1 MASTIGVAGDYRGS
15 SDLDERLNILS
26 RWVEELIGSAVELK
40 PASSDASFRRYF
52 RVFCPDERT
61 YIAMDAPPEH
71 ESVAIFARAARYLNE
86 AGLNVPVVHSLDESR
101 GFALLSDLG
110 ERTYLDVLRRC
121 KKENDSR
128 RVDALYDDSLA
139 SLHRLQIG
147 GLDRLDA
154 FEPYAAAKL
163 SAEMELFRQ
172 WFVPCR
178 TRHELSGDDHA
189 LINRTF
195 DLLVAS
201 ALEQPRVWVHRDF
214 HSRNLMVTDDNNP
227 GVLDFQDAVTGPVTY
242 DLVSLLRDCY
252 ITWPAD
258 RVDGWLTG
266 YFEHI
271 RCDILPAGM
280 DIERFRRWFD
290 WMGVQRH
297 VKVLGIFSRLYHRDG
312 KADYLDD
319 LPVVE
324 GYVRGICDRYDEL
337 RPFGDL
343 LASMAPGREVAWTY

>member
-1 MASTIGVAGDYRGS
+1 
-15 SDLDERLNILS
+15 LDERLNILA
-26 RWVEELIGSAVELK
+26 RWVEELIGSAVTME

-71 ESVAIFARAARYLNE
+71 ESVAIFARAAGYLNE
-86 AGLNVPVVHSLDESR
+86 AGLNVPVMHSVDESR

-121 KKENDSR
+121 EQEDDWR
-128 RVDALYDDSLA
+128 RVDALYGDALA
-139 SLHRLQIG
+139 SLHRLQTG
-147 GLDRLDA
+147 GLDHPNA
-154 FEPYAAAKL
+154 FERYTAAKL
-163 SAEMELFRQ
+163 TAELELFRQ

-189 LINRTF
+189 LIDRAF

-214 HSRNLMVTDDNNP
+214 HSRNLMVTEDDNP

-242 DLVSLLRDCY
+242 DLASLLRDCY

-258 RVDGWLTG
+258 RVDSWLAG
-266 YFEHI
+266 YFERI
-271 RCDILPAGM
+271 QRDVLPASV
-280 DIERFRRWFD
+280 DNDQFRRWFD

-312 KADYLDD
+312 KANYLDD

-324 GYVRGICDRYDEL
+324 GYVRGVCDLYDEL
-337 RPFGDL
+337 RPFGAL
-343 LASMAPGREVAWTY
+343 LASMAPEREVAWMC